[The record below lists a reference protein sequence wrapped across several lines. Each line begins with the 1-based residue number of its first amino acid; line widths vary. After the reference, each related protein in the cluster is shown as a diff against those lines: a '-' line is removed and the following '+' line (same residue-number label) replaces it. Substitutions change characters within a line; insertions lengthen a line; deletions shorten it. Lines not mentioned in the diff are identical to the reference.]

1 MHRLHSF
8 FRLFASCEA
17 SPGKEKLLSSSEPI
31 SAAALEELERLRTRV
46 MELEE
51 QERERR
57 YAEGALDERVRLS
70 TLTHDVGVA
79 LIQSGSLQESL
90 QKCTLSLVAHLGA
103 AFARIWTLNTTT
115 QVLELQASSGMYTH
129 LNGPH
134 SRVPV
139 GTLKIGL
146 IAAERLPH
154 LSNAVIGDP
163 RVSDKEWAVREGMV
177 AFAGYPLLIEG
188 EVVGVMA
195 LFARTPLSMAVLDA
209 MASVSNAIALGI
221 ERKRVEEERA
231 QLLVFEQQSRAQAEA
246 ARTRMERILDN
257 LTDGFMI
264 FDETWHYTYI
274 NPQATPFTGKPWQE
288 LLGKNVWEEF
298 PALVDSMFYEQYHYA
313 VTHQESVAFEVYSA
327 MLSEWFDVRAYPIP
341 GGLAIY
347 FRNITR
353 RKQEDEERIH
363 LLEAEQLA
371 HAEAEAALQVRND
384 FLSSVTHDLKTP
396 LAVMK
401 GNVQLLQRRLR
412 RGELPD
418 PAWWGDRLAVIDS
431 STVKMTGM
439 IEDLLDVA
447 KLQAG
452 QQLDL
457 DMRPLQFVSLV
468 RQVSSEQQ
476 ETTKRHHI
484 VVLAPTED
492 MTVRGDL
499 IRLDRV
505 LTNLLNNAIKYSP
518 NGGQITIELAQE
530 EVESQLW
537 VALSIEDQGVGIPDA
552 DLEHVFEPFHRASN
566 VAGRI
571 PGTGIGL
578 ASVAQVI
585 RQHGG
590 SIAVSSGEGQGS
602 TFILRLPLAISEN
615 TK

>member
-1 MHRLHSF
+1 M
-8 FRLFASCEA
+8 
-17 SPGKEKLLSSSEPI
+17 SSSKPT
-31 SAAALEELERLRTRV
+31 SASALEELERLRARV
-46 MELEE
+46 LELE
-51 QERERR
+51 QHERERT
-57 YAEGALDERVRLS
+57 YTETALDERVRLS
-70 TLTHDVGVA
+70 TLTHDVSVA
-79 LIQSGSLQESL
+79 LIQSSTLQESL
-90 QKCTLSLVAHLGA
+90 QQCAQSLVIHLGA
-103 AFARIWTLNTTT
+103 AFARIWTLNPNNH
-115 QVLELQASSGMYTH
+115 VLELQASAGMYTH
-129 LNGPH
+129 LDGSH

-154 LSNAVIGDP
+154 LTNAVIGDP
-163 RVSDKEWAVREGMV
+163 RVSEQEWATREGMV
-177 AFAGYPLLIEG
+177 AFAGYPLLIE
-188 EVVGVMA
+188 EQVIGVMA
-195 LFARTPLSMAVLDA
+195 LFARAPLSTAVLDA

-221 ERKRVEEERA
+221 ERKRVEEEHA
-231 QLLVFEQQSRAQAEA
+231 QLLVFEQMARTQAEA
-246 ARTRMERILDN
+246 ARTRTERILDN

-264 FDETWHYTYI
+264 FDEAWHYTYI

-298 PALVDSMFYEQYHYA
+298 PALIDSIFYQQYHYA
-313 VTHQESVAFEVYSA
+313 VAHQESVAFEVFSA

-347 FRNITR
+347 FRNITQ
-353 RKQEDEERIH
+353 RKQAEEEHIR

-396 LAVMK
+396 LAAIK
-401 GNVQLLQRRLR
+401 GNIQLLQRRLR
-412 RGELPD
+412 RGEVPD
-418 PAWWGDRLAVIDS
+418 PAWLMERLAVIES

-457 DMRPLQFVSLV
+457 DMRPLRLVPLV
-468 RQVSSEQQ
+468 RQISTEQQ

-484 VVLAPTED
+484 VILAPTED
-492 MTVRGDL
+492 LLVRGDL

-518 NGGQITIELAQE
+518 KGGQITLELTQE
-530 EVESQLW
+530 EEQDQLW
-537 VALSIEDQGVGIPDA
+537 VALSIRDQGVGIPSA
-552 DLEHVFEPFHRASN
+552 DLPHIFEPFHRASN
-566 VAGRI
+566 VAGHI
-571 PGTGIGL
+571 QGTGIGL

-590 SIAVSSGEGQGS
+590 SISVNSEEGQGS
-602 TFILRLPLAISEN
+602 IFVLRLPYTHSEAAM
-615 TK
+615 